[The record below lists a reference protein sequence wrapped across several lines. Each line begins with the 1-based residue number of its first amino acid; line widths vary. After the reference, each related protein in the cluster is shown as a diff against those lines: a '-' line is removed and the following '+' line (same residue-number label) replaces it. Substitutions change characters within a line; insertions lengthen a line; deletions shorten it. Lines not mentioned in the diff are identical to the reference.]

1 MEVPPFLVIVLFLY
15 LVQKGGLNVTEL
27 QRVAEEVQ
35 GAGKLRELAD
45 ALEVVPLLVSL
56 GEDTNASSRLLQR
69 WQSSMESP
77 LEAHSL
83 LVHHLRCIGLVT
95 TSDK

>member
-1 MEVPPFLVIVLFLY
+1 MEVPSFLVIVLFMY
-15 LVQKGGLNVTEL
+15 LVQKGGLNTAEL

-45 ALEVVPLLVSL
+45 ALEVVPLLESL
-56 GEDTNASSRLLQR
+56 GEDTNASSTLLRR
-69 WQSSMESP
+69 WQSSMEGS
-77 LEAHSL
+77 LETHSL
-83 LVHHLRCIGLVT
+83 LVHHLRCIGLKR